1 MGIYDRDYYRE
12 PQRGF
17 TLRTPQTV
25 VATLIIV
32 NAVLFLVNGL
42 LTAGKGPGD
51 LGTISDLLAVSNQT
65 LLRPW
70 LWWQFLT
77 YGFVHASPMHII
89 FNMIQLWF
97 LGRVVEQHY
106 GRGEFLRLYLVM
118 LVVGSVVWVVS
129 NVIFEPQYQ
138 TAVRNGVQVQI
149 PHIYHLIGASG
160 AVSGVV
166 FLFVLNF
173 PHQTLHLFPIPIPIK
188 AWVIGVLL
196 IVGNLVGA
204 MNKESNTAFSVHLVG
219 IGFAFLY
226 FRNRWNLGRLSFGG
240 FSLSRLKRGPRL
252 KIHDPSRS
260 DAQMSRE
267 VDRILEKIH
276 RQGEDSLTRKE
287 RRILENASRKYQKR
301 RDQ

>member
-12 PQRGF
+12 PQSGF
-17 TLRTPQTV
+17 SLRTPRTIV
-25 VATLIIV
+25 GTLILV
-32 NAVLFLVNGL
+32 NAALFLANGL
-42 LTAGKGPGD
+42 LTPGKGPAD
-51 LGTISDLLAVSNQT
+51 LGIISNLLAVSNQT
-65 LLRPW
+65 LSRPW

-77 YGFVHASPMHII
+77 YGFVHAGPMHII

-118 LVVGSVVWVVS
+118 LVVGSVVWVAS
-129 NVIFEPQYQ
+129 NVIFEPQYVL
-138 TAVRNGVQVQI
+138 ANGLQI
-149 PHIYHLIGASG
+149 PRLYHLIGASG

-204 MNKESNTAFSVHLVG
+204 MDKQSNTAFSVHLVG
-219 IGFAFLY
+219 IGFAFIY
-226 FRNRWNLGRLSFGG
+226 FRNRWNLQRLSLGG
-240 FSLSRLKRGPRL
+240 FSRLKRGPRL
-252 KIHDPSRS
+252 KIHDPSRDDS
-260 DAQMSRE
+260 QMSRE

-276 RQGEDSLTRKE
+276 HQGEDSLTRKE
-287 RRILENASRKYQKR
+287 RRILENASRKYQQR
-301 RDQ
+301 RDR